1 MWYTKHMANKTKE
14 QIREDLKQENF
25 TKFIEEWKQMNE
37 DLMKKYNWQVV
48 PVLEYTKQGVFPV
61 FGTQEV
67 TEEKDNEKDR

>member
-1 MWYTKHMANKTKE
+1 MANKTKE

-25 TKFIEEWKQMNE
+25 TKFIEEWKQVNE
-37 DLMKKYNWQVV
+37 DLSKKYNWQVV

-67 TEEKDNEKDR
+67 TEEKDNDKDR

>member
-1 MWYTKHMANKTKE
+1 MTDKKQPKTKE

-25 TKFIEEWKQMNE
+25 TKFIEEWKQLNE
-37 DLMKKYNWQVV
+37 DLSKKYKWQVV

-67 TEEKDNEKDR
+67 TDEKETTQEEK

>member
-1 MWYTKHMANKTKE
+1 MTDKKQPKTKE

-37 DLMKKYNWQVV
+37 DLMKKYKWQVV

-67 TEEKDNEKDR
+67 TDEKEAPQEEK

>member
-1 MWYTKHMANKTKE
+1 MTDKKQPKTKE

-37 DLMKKYNWQVV
+37 DLMKKYKWQVV

-67 TEEKDNEKDR
+67 TDEKEATQEDK

>member
-1 MWYTKHMANKTKE
+1 MTDKKQPKTKE

-25 TKFIEEWKQMNE
+25 TKFIEEWKQLNE
-37 DLMKKYNWQVV
+37 DLSKKYKWQVV

-67 TEEKDNEKDR
+67 TEEKEATQDEK

>member
-1 MWYTKHMANKTKE
+1 MTDKKQPKTKE

-37 DLMKKYNWQVV
+37 DLMKKYKWQVV

-67 TEEKDNEKDR
+67 TDEKDEN